1 MGIVSSFSDTAVPLS
16 QINSNLI
23 LPKMASNNERSFIM
37 IKPDGVH
44 RGLVG
49 EIIKRF
55 EAKGFKLVAMKFMTA
70 SKEHLSTH
78 YADLA
83 KKPFFPGLVEY
94 MASGPVCAMVW
105 EGLNA
110 VKTGRVMLGETNPA
124 ASLPGT
130 IRGDYAI
137 HVGRNICHGSDA
149 VESANHEIALWFK
162 PEELNSWTPAQNTWV
177 YE

>member
-1 MGIVSSFSDTAVPLS
+1 MG
-16 QINSNLI
+16 
-23 LPKMASNNERSFIM
+23 IM
-37 IKPDGVH
+37 IKPDGVQ

-49 EIIKRF
+49 EIISRF
-55 EAKGFKLVAMKFMTA
+55 EKKGFKLVAMKVMGA
-70 SKEHLSTH
+70 SVEHLEKH
-78 YADLA
+78 YPDLSS
-83 KKPFFPGLVEY
+83 KGFFRGLVTY

-110 VKTGRVMLGETNPA
+110 VKT
-124 ASLPGT
+124 GT